1 MAANREEEIT
11 DEVLDQLLEGRAA
24 VSVWLLELKWRTP
37 WLSGHCTTVKGGVV
51 RAQGTD

>member
-1 MAANREEEIT
+1 VT
-11 DEVLDQLLEGRAA
+11 VPVLLDLLLCHSRAWLPA